1 MIGPILEAMT
11 TSEKP
16 AAAQLTNLSK
26 ASRRMLQ
33 IWDQLTLC
41 DGVLCRRYETADSSS
56 AIAQVVVPK
65 ALRDEVLADLH
76 EGTLGGH
83 LGVEKT
89 LARLKERFY
98 WLEHHQD
105 VRNWCHN
112 CGVCATRKSPTPKA
126 KSALKSIVVGYP
138 LQLVAMDIVGPFPES
153 PDPPSESVL
162 HSGPGLP
169 RFHTPVHPGYRCK

>member
-1 MIGPILEAMT
+1 MGQIPEAMT
-11 TSEKP
+11 TGEKA

-33 IWDQLTLC
+33 ILDRLTLC
-41 DGVLCRRYETADSSS
+41 DGVLCRRYETATSSS
-56 AIAQVVVPK
+56 TIAQVVVPK

-89 LARLKERFY
+89 LARLKKRFY
-98 WLEHHQD
+98 WPGHHQD

-112 CGVCATRKSPTPKA
+112 CGVCVTRKSPAPQ
-126 KSALKSIVVGYP
+126 SQV
-138 LQLVAMDIVGPFPES
+138 S
-153 PDPPSESVL
+153 PDEYCS
-162 HSGPGLP
+162 GLP
-169 RFHTPVHPGYRCK
+169 STAGGHGHRRSIFRVSGWQHICTGGC